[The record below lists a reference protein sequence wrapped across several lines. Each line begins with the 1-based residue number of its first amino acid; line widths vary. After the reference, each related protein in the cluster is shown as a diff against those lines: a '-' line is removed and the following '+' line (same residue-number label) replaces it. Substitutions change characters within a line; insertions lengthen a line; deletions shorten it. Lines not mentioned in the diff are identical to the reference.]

1 MNKYQDLEQ
10 NIFSI
15 FGSASWQAENIKT
28 FPSNFIALNV
38 GSEYIRVSIIPSG
51 EGININSVSG
61 ILIIDIF
68 TSAGSGPKAATR
80 IADKLDLY
88 LSGKKIVN
96 TQFFAS
102 GLSYLGLDIDNRALY
117 RSSYSI
123 PFKHFGVF

>member
-1 MNKYQDLEQ
+1 MSKYQDLEE
-10 NIFSI
+10 NIFSV
-15 FGSASWQAENIKT
+15 FATNAWQAENIKT
-28 FPSNFIALNV
+28 FPSNFLALNA
-38 GSEYIRVSIIPSG
+38 GNEYIRVSIIPAG

-68 TSAGSGPKAATR
+68 TSAGSGPKAATL
-80 IADKLDLY
+80 IADKLELY
-88 LSGKKIVN
+88 LAGKKIDN

-102 GLSYLGLDIDNRALY
+102 TLSYLGLDIDNRALY